1 MKRYNAFYLIHK
13 GLRAMLYDAAL
24 TMQQTDFAN
33 DAETSVVLAKINEV
47 LFTFDNHA
55 HHEDSFIIP
64 AVETYEPQLAASFEQ
79 EHVEDHRIANELKNL
94 IAIYENTFFDEEKT
108 ICGSA
113 IVKSFTE
120 FIVFNLK
127 HMAKEEMLLNQ
138 ALWEHYTDEQ
148 IIAIEQQLLAYIP
161 PAEKQKTSRWMM
173 RAISTTDAANWL
185 KRVKATALASVFNNL
200 LRLAEEELS
209 DTRFAAILEVLLER
223 TVAA

>member
-1 MKRYNAFYLIHK
+1 
-13 GLRAMLYDAAL
+13 MLYDAAL
-24 TMQQTDFAN
+24 TLQQTDFAN
-33 DAETSVVLAKINEV
+33 DAEASVVLEKINDV

-64 AVETYEPQLAASFEQ
+64 AVATYEPQLAASFEQ

-94 IAIYENTFFDEEKT
+94 IAIYGNAFLGEEKN

-113 IVKSFTE
+113 IIKSFTE

-138 ALWEHYTDEQ
+138 ALWQHYTDEQ
-148 IIAIEQQLLAYIP
+148 IIVIEQQLLAYIP

-173 RAISTTDAANWL
+173 RAISTADAINWL
-185 KRVKATALASVFNNL
+185 KQVKATSRASVFNNL
-200 LRLAEEELS
+200 LNLAAEELS
-209 DTRFAAILEVLLER
+209 DFRFAAILGALREQ
-223 TVAA
+223 TIAA